1 MNIALTY
8 LPKKYKA
15 VPFTHHERMEG
26 GRITNIDTFYICC
39 SENIRTDAEWIINK
53 SIQSLDETSY
63 GFATVECQ
71 ELAPPEGGLTLASNA
86 GSIVSKSLAPLTL
99 ALYGIVG
106 LSELLQTPVIVKIM
120 LNDPQGRREVKT
132 QRFFKVHPHRNIVQG
147 ICEFKCLDS
156 SIRWKVDLKRP
167 KKLCHPRKQSES
179 KEFIIIVQEYIQ
191 KGDLE
196 SHYKE
201 WNYGQWKSLF
211 LQTLFAIF
219 ELFERYGF
227 TYGDWKLRNIL
238 LDETIDKRVVYN
250 AFGKEW
256 IVENTYGLSP
266 VFTDFSLCEFEENK
280 KSRYL
285 AYQISFCIDMYGRA
299 CPDKKIEDECMKF
312 AMEIEEVTKLSVILD
327 MVEVFIGKLVMI

>member
-15 VPFTHHERMEG
+15 VPFTHHERIEG
-26 GRITNIDTFYICC
+26 GRITKIDTFYTCC
-39 SENIRTDAEWIINK
+39 NEKIREDAEWIINK
-53 SIQSLDETSY
+53 SIQSLDETTY
-63 GFATVECQ
+63 GFA
-71 ELAPPEGGLTLASNA
+71 
-86 GSIVSKSLAPLTL
+86 
-99 ALYGIVG
+99 IVG
-106 LSELLQTPVIVKIM
+106 LSELLQKPVIIKMM

-132 QRFFKVHPHRNIVQG
+132 QRFFKLHPHRNIVQG

-156 SIRWKVDLKRP
+156 PIRWKVDLKKP
-167 KKLCHPRKQSES
+167 KKLCHPREQSES
-179 KEFIIIVQEYIQ
+179 KEFIVIVQEYIQ

-196 SHYKE
+196 SQYKE
-201 WNYGQWKSLF
+201 WNYDQWKSLF

-219 ELFERYGF
+219 ELFEQYGF

-250 AFGKEW
+250 AFGREW

-299 CPDKKIEDECMKF
+299 CPDKKIENECMKF
-312 AMEIEEVTKLSVILD
+312 AMKIEEVTKLNVILE
-327 MVEVFIGKLVMI
+327 MVELFINLL

>member
-15 VPFTHHERMEG
+15 VPFTHHERMDG
-26 GRITNIDTFYICC
+26 GRITNIDTFYACC
-39 SENIRTDAEWIINK
+39 SENIITDAEWIINK

-63 GFATVECQ
+63 GFA
-71 ELAPPEGGLTLASNA
+71 
-86 GSIVSKSLAPLTL
+86 
-99 ALYGIVG
+99 IVG

-156 SIRWKVDLKRP
+156 PIRWKVDLKRP

-179 KEFIIIVQEYIQ
+179 KEFIIIIQEYIQ

-196 SHYKE
+196 SGYKE

-219 ELFERYGF
+219 ELFEQYGF

-312 AMEIEEVTKLSVILD
+312 AMEIEEVTKLSVILE
-327 MVEVFIGKLVMI
+327 MVKVFIEKLVMI